1 MAAGKRESDDASSNE
16 SLHGSEAGGSDNE
29 MPFLS
34 RHSVQLGRGATRK
47 ALPTDGEELDAAASE
62 QGASELPMEHAFHHR

>member
-29 MPFLS
+29 VPFLS
-34 RHSVQLGRGATRK
+34 RHSVQLGRAATRRR
-47 ALPTDGEELDAAASE
+47 LPTDGEEPDAAAPE
-62 QGASELPMEHAFHHR
+62 EGAPGPPMDHACHRR